1 MEHDFECCPAKP
13 RIESLER
20 SQDAIDRIEAK
31 VDRLMFATMG
41 GLGLVILALIG
52 AIAGGLFR

>member
-1 MEHDFECCPAKP
+1 MTHDFDDCPAKP
-13 RIESLER
+13 RIEILEQGQR
-20 SQDAIDRIEAK
+20 AIDRIEAK